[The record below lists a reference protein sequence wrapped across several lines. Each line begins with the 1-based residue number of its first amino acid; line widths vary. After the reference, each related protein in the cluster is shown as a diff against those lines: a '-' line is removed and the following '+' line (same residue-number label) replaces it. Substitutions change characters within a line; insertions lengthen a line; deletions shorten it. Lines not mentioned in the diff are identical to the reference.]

1 MQLCILYVCQAPGLW
16 KADIDAAFRRV
27 PLQESHQWAAAVAYL
42 YHGEPWVAVHRSMP
56 FGATASV
63 VAWHKVGALLQDLA
77 RHLLHLP
84 VFRYVDDYFA
94 AERFGSIC
102 VSSALS
108 CIAVMHFFMTGLA

>member
-1 MQLCILYVCQAPGLW
+1 MQLRILYVCQAPGLW

-108 CIAVMHFFMTGLA
+108 CVAVMPFFMTGLA

>member
-1 MQLCILYVCQAPGLW
+1 MQLRILYVCQAPGLW

-27 PLQESHQWAAAVAYL
+27 PLQESHQWAAVVAYL

-77 RHLLHLP
+77 RHYCTCQYSVMWTIISLL
-84 VFRYVDDYFA
+84 R
-94 AERFGSIC
+94 
-102 VSSALS
+102 
-108 CIAVMHFFMTGLA
+108 GLARFACLRLCLVLQLCTFS